1 VTLAGT
7 GKLIRFLL
15 RASQVRIA
23 VWIVGVALIVWFA
36 QLLSLPDWVVKL
48 SPFQHVPAMPADD
61 FALGP
66 LLALTAVAAALAIVG
81 LVGFRRRD
89 AGY

>member
-1 VTLAGT
+1 MAPKATALTWGALAVCFVIG
-7 GKLIRFLL
+7 L
-15 RASQVRIA
+15 
-23 VWIVGVALIVWFA
+23 FA
-36 QLLSLPDWVVKL
+36 QLLNLPSWVVDL

-61 FALGP
+61 FALAP
-66 LLALTAVAAALAIVG
+66 LLALTAVAAALAAVG